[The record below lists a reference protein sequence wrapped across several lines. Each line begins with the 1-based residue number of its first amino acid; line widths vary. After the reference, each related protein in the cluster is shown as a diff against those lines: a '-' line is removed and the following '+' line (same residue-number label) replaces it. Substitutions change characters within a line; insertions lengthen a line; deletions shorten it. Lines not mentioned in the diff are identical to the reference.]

1 MVDLYLILIGFI
13 AGTIGTLIGAGGG
26 FILVPILLMM
36 YPDKSPELIT
46 SISLAV
52 VCLNAI
58 SGSVN
63 YAFKKRID
71 YRSALLFST
80 TTLPGSI
87 LGSVLVGYIPRTV
100 FDLLFGITLLGLS
113 IYLLIRPFRA
123 DGDHNTST
131 LWNIWPINRRISDQK
146 GNTFT
151 YSYDLVLACLLSFLI
166 GIAASIL
173 GIGGGIIHVPV
184 MINLLNFPV
193 HLATATSHF
202 VLALMGATAS
212 ATHWIK
218 GDLDSGIHEIL
229 FLGMGVIVGAQVGAA
244 LSHKLKG
251 ILIIRALAIAIGI
264 VALRVFWM
272 SFLH

>member
-87 LGSVLVGYIPRTV
+87 LGSVFVGYIPRTV
-100 FDLLFGITLLGLS
+100 FDLLFGITLFGLS

-123 DGDHNTST
+123 DVDHNTST

-229 FLGMGVIVGAQVGAA
+229 FLGKGVIVGPQVGAA

>member
-1 MVDLYLILIGFI
+1 MLNFYLILIGFV

-52 VCLNAI
+52 VCINAI

-87 LGSVLVGYIPRTV
+87 LGSVLVGYIPRNI
-100 FDLLFGITLLGLS
+100 FDLIFGVTLLSLC
-113 IYLLIRPFRA
+113 IYLLIKPLKA
-123 DGDHNTST
+123 ESHHAQNTT
-131 LWNIWPINRRISDQK
+131 WKIWPIRRSLEDRQ
-146 GNTFT
+146 GNTIT
-151 YSYDLVLACLLSFLI
+151 YAYDLVLACLLSFII

-202 VLALMGATAS
+202 VLALMGASAS
-212 ATHWIK
+212 VTHWVK
-218 GDLDSGIHEIL
+218 GDLNSGLNEIL
-229 FLGMGVIVGAQVGAA
+229 FLGIGVVVGAQLGAS
-244 LSHKLKG
+244 LSHKLKAVV
-251 ILIIRALAIAIGI
+251 IIRALAVALGI

>member
-1 MVDLYLILIGFI
+1 MLNFYLILIGFV

-26 FILVPILLMM
+26 FILVPILLMV

-52 VCLNAI
+52 VCINAI

-87 LGSVLVGYIPRTV
+87 LGSVLVGYIPRNI
-100 FDLLFGITLLGLS
+100 FDLIFGITLLGLC
-113 IYLLIRPFRA
+113 IYLLIKPLKTES
-123 DGDHNTST
+123 HHSNNLT
-131 LWNIWPINRRISDQK
+131 WNIWPIRRSLQDQQ
-146 GNTFT
+146 GNA
-151 YSYDLVLACLLSFLI
+151 YSYAYDLVLACLLSFII

-193 HLATATSHF
+193 HIATATSHF
-202 VLALMGATAS
+202 VLALMGASAS
-212 ATHWIK
+212 ATHWVK
-218 GDLDSGIHEIL
+218 GDLNAVLSEIL
-229 FLGMGVIVGAQVGAA
+229 FLGIGVVVGAQLGAT
-244 LSHKLKG
+244 LSHKLKAVV
-251 ILIIRALAIAIGI
+251 IIRALAVALGI

-272 SFLH
+272 CFRH